1 MSRRTPTE
9 RQRLEALEA
18 AAGAEAAEHGRD
30 VSRAVGEAIRQESEL
45 ESFRRSE
52 NIVVRVV
59 SQGSEALGALL
70 ILLIAGLMFTN
81 AGARY
86 LLGSPIIW
94 AEEAATSLVIWV
106 AVLGMF
112 IALQRGELLTVRIL
126 VRKLPRRAEA
136 PWQVVLNV
144 VGALLFGYLAYL
156 GADYVMTFGQDR
168 TTFLQVPKGIFTS
181 AIPIGGGIIA
191 LGLLFEAWR
200 YATGEVLPPGD
211 EDDTGQAPEHTGPVG

>member
-1 MSRRTPTE
+1 MKRRDPAE
-9 RQRLEALEA
+9 QQRLEVLEA

-30 VSRAVGEAIRQESEL
+30 VSRAVGEAIKQESEL
-45 ESFRRSE
+45 ESFHRSD

-70 ILLIAGLMFTN
+70 ILLIAGLMFAN

-126 VRKLPRRAEA
+126 VRKLPRRTETR
-136 PWQVVLNV
+136 WQVVLNV
-144 VGALLFGYLAYL
+144 VGALLFGYLAWL
-156 GADYVMTFGQDR
+156 GADYVMTFGADR
-168 TTFLQVPKGIFTS
+168 TTFLQVPKGVFTS

-200 YATGEVLPPGD
+200 YATGDALPPGD
-211 EDDTGQAPEHTGPVG
+211 YEDVEHASEHTGPAG